1 MMSIE
6 QVLRSG
12 FIYSSQGRFDDA
24 ISAFK
29 EVIAADPNQPEA
41 RLGLGNAY
49 LTQGRLEDAAG
60 CYQRAVAIRP
70 DWAMA
75 HYNLGVA
82 RFNQKRLDDAV
93 TSYER
98 ALALEPDS
106 PQTCGNLAFTY
117 LAQGKL
123 TEAIATYQR
132 LVVLKPDDPMARYHL
147 GEAFFKAGR
156 TEEAIVSYRDALRIN
171 SNYPE
176 AHLALGLAYYRL
188 GQPQQAAACWERAI
202 TLKPDYTE
210 AYNNLGTAHLDQG
223 HLETAAANFEKTIAL
238 RPESAVP
245 LCNLG
250 LVRFKQGSFDE
261 AVASYQKAIGL
272 KPNYAEALFN
282 LGVALTSQGRIEEAI
297 ACYGRG
303 LQIDPNSPIGLSARA
318 SALNRLATVTP
329 NEAFAAHQAFA
340 ERCEAPLKRNW
351 RSHPNTR
358 EPDRRL
364 KVGYVSPDFRHH
376 SVAYFIVPVFEYHN
390 RSRIEVCG
398 YYNSLEHDDWTD
410 RLAAKTDHW
419 RVCASWSDE
428 QLAERIRADGI
439 DILVDL
445 AGHTNGHRLLTFAR
459 KPAPVQVTWLGYPGT
474 TGLDAIDYRLCTWDT
489 DPVGAEAWHSEQL
502 YRLPRTLWCYRPAL
516 DRPEKGS
523 PGPQIG
529 GVTFG
534 SMNGYPKISPEIF
547 SLWME
552 MLRAVP
558 QSRLVMTS
566 VPPGSV
572 HQALNEQV
580 RRHGIDPQRIIAHTR
595 LSDPEYQQ
603 LLQQIDIALDPYPY
617 NGTTTTCETLW
628 SGIPVVSLLGDRSV
642 SRSGYAL
649 LKQVGLEELVARNEA
664 EYVRVAVELANDRA
678 RLARLRADLPERFE
692 HSPLRDE
699 TGFISELE
707 AAYRKMWRSWCSTGL
722 AG

>member
-12 FIYSSQGRFDDA
+12 FVYSGQGRFDDA
-24 ISAFK
+24 IRAFK
-29 EVIAADPNQPEA
+29 EVIAAAPNQPEA
-41 RLGLGNAY
+41 HLGLGNAY
-49 LTQGRLEDAAG
+49 LTQGRLEDAVG

-75 HYNLGVA
+75 HYNLGAV
-82 RFNQKRLDDAV
+82 RFNQKRLDDAAA
-93 TSYER
+93 SYER

-106 PQTCGNLAFTY
+106 HQTCGSLAFTY

-132 LVVLKPDDPMARYHL
+132 LVVLKPDDPTVRHHL
-147 GEAFFKAGR
+147 GDAFFRAGR

-171 SNYPE
+171 SKYSE
-176 AHLALGLAYYRL
+176 AQLALGLAYYRS
-188 GQPQQAAACWERAI
+188 GQLRQAVVSWENAAA
-202 TLKPDYTE
+202 LKPGYAE
-210 AYNNLGTAHLDQG
+210 AYNNLGTAYLDQG
-223 HLETAAANFEKTIAL
+223 HLEKAAANFEKTIAL

-245 LCNLG
+245 VCNLG
-250 LVRFKQGSFDE
+250 LVRFKQGRFDE
-261 AVASYQKAIGL
+261 AVACYRKSIGL
-272 KPNYAEALFN
+272 KPDYAEALFN

-297 ACYGRG
+297 VCYGQG
-303 LQIDPNSPIGLSARA
+303 LQIDPDSPIGLSARA
-318 SALNRLATVTP
+318 SALNRLAAVAP
-329 NEAFAAHQAFA
+329 NEAFAAHRAFA
-340 ERCEAPLKRNW
+340 ERCEAPLKRN
-351 RSHPNTR
+351 RRGHSNTR

-364 KVGYVSPDFRHH
+364 RVGYVSPDFRHH
-376 SVAYFIVPVFEYHN
+376 SVAYFIAPVFEHHD
-390 RSRIEVCG
+390 RSRIEVFG
-398 YYNSLEHDDWTD
+398 YYNSLEHDDRTD
-410 RLAAKTDHW
+410 WLSAKTDHW

-439 DILVDL
+439 DVLVDL
-445 AGHTNGHRLLTFAR
+445 AGHTNGNRLLTFAR
-459 KPAPVQVTWLGYPGT
+459 KPAPVQVTYLGYPGT

-489 DPVGAEAWHSEQL
+489 DPEGAEAWHSEQL

-516 DRPEKGS
+516 DRPEKDS
-523 PGPQIG
+523 PGSQIS

-552 MLRAVP
+552 ILRAVP
-558 QSRLVMTS
+558 RSRLIMTS
-566 VPPGSV
+566 VPSGSV
-572 HQALNEQV
+572 HQALNDQV
-580 RRHGIDPQRIIAHTR
+580 QRHGVDPQRIIAHAR

-603 LLQQIDIALDPYPY
+603 LLRQIDIALDPYPY

-628 SGIPVVSLLGDRSV
+628 SGVPVVSLSGDRSV

-649 LKQVGLEELVARNEA
+649 LKQLGLEALVARSEA
-664 EYVRVAVELANDRA
+664 EYVSIAVELASDRA
-678 RLARLRADLPERFE
+678 RLARLRTDLPERFE
-692 HSPLRDE
+692 RSPLRDE
-699 TGFISELE
+699 AGFIGELE
-707 AAYRKMWRSWCSTGL
+707 AAYREMWRSWCSTGL